1 MYLIGQDDGGMAFRD
16 VPEGLYRQLV
26 LLSRVCDPES
36 CPDAVRRLHPS
47 PVAIDMVSEE
57 LREEIEQDWEAY
69 VRPQLDAVRQEAVAF
84 VMKDLN
90 ESTRDEDE
98 DGDQVRHFQ
107 VPAAHIEAWCH
118 ALNTARVVMSEKYRL
133 PLSEYPREKGESVA
147 VARLAAARLCDVYAE
162 LLECLVR
169 AISSRLGGG
178 FYGDT
183 FEDC

>member
-26 LLSRVCDPES
+26 LLSRVCDPDS
-36 CPDAVRRLHPS
+36 CPDAVQRLRPS

-69 VRPQLDAVRQEAVAF
+69 VRPQLDAAREEAVAF
-84 VMKDLN
+84 VMRDLN

-98 DGDQVRHFQ
+98 DGDLVRHFQ
-107 VPAAHIEAWCH
+107 VPADHIEAWCH
-118 ALNTARVVMSEKYRL
+118 ALNTARLVMSEKYRL
-133 PLSEYPREKGESVA
+133 PLSEFPLENGEMVA

-169 AISSRLGGG
+169 AMSRGLDGGSCG
-178 FYGDT
+178 EI